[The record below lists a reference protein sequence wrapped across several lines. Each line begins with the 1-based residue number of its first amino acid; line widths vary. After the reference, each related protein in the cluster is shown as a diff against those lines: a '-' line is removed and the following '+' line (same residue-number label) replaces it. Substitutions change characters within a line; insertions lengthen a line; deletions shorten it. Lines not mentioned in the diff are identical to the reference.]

1 MAAVRRGAAYF
12 LRSSARVLFNCKNTA
27 VHKPRKWTNV
37 LYTSLASLAV
47 GGGLCAV
54 PFKQVEQLSHDS
66 LIRRAASLVTD
77 SSTTFLS
84 QATLALI
91 DAIDEYSKAVH
102 ILNALQRKYLTS
114 LGKLTK
120 DEEDSIWQ
128 VIIGQ
133 RAEVNDRQDE
143 CKRFEST
150 WVSAV
155 KMCEMAA
162 DAAYTSGADHASITM
177 NSNLEVALS
186 QVEKAQKLSTE
197 ADKKLAE
204 TKVMEVQRMAQ
215 HSATVQNNDEEE
227 MPEAYLRED

>member
-12 LRSSARVLFNCKNTA
+12 FRSSARVLFNCKNTA

-37 LYTSLASLAV
+37 LYTSLASFAV

-91 DAIDEYSKAVH
+91 DAITDYSKAVH
-102 ILNALQRKYLTS
+102 KLNALQRHYLTS
-114 LGKLTK
+114 LGKLSK

-128 VIIGQ
+128 MIIGQ

-150 WVSAV
+150 WISAV
-155 KMCEMAA
+155 KMCETAA
-162 DAAYTSGADHASITM
+162 EAAYTSGAEHASVTM
-177 NSNLEVALS
+177 NSNIEVAMS
-186 QVEKAQKLSTE
+186 QVEKAQKLSAD

-204 TKVMEVQRMAQ
+204 TKVMEIQRMAQ
-215 HSATVQNNDEEE
+215 QATSVQNNDEEE
-227 MPEAYLRED
+227 IPEAYLRED

>member
-1 MAAVRRGAAYF
+1 
-12 LRSSARVLFNCKNTA
+12 
-27 VHKPRKWTNV
+27 
-37 LYTSLASLAV
+37 
-47 GGGLCAV
+47 
-54 PFKQVEQLSHDS
+54 
-66 LIRRAASLVTD
+66 
-77 SSTTFLS
+77 
-84 QATLALI
+84 
-91 DAIDEYSKAVH
+91 
-102 ILNALQRKYLTS
+102 
-114 LGKLTK
+114 
-120 DEEDSIWQ
+120 EEDSIWQ

-162 DAAYTSGADHASITM
+162 EAAYTSGADHASITM

-186 QVEKAQKLSTE
+186 QVEKAQKLSAD

-204 TKVMEVQRMAQ
+204 TKVMEIQRMAQ
-215 HSATVQNNDEEE
+215 QPASVQNNDEEE